1 MIPVIVQSAIQRI
14 RKMRISGAQLPYPQ
28 DQQQDSDDGTKRKDR
43 AGSIVITIFLIAVLV
58 GVIFVLAS

>member
-14 RKMRISGAQLPYPQ
+14 RKMRIPDAQLPYPQ
-28 DQQQDSDDGTKRKDR
+28 DQLQAGDEASKRKDR
-43 AGSIVITIFLIAVLV
+43 TGSIVITIFLIAVLV